1 MMRSVALTCLLSATS
16 LLLAQPKPG
25 SSQQPPTAS
34 AARPPIPVPPTTVAA
49 DAPVVTVHGLCP
61 AGPSGTP
68 AKKDDCTTV
77 LTRSQ
82 FESFIAS
89 INVTNQAY
97 TPAAQRNLASG
108 YINVMALAEAAE
120 EAGVDKDPRFQEI
133 MKVERNRALADAYH
147 RYLREKYGNPSQQEI
162 EQYYKDN
169 LARFDQV
176 KIERILIPR
185 VNPKRPQDRPG
196 EFEKRAREV
205 ADAIRERAAHGED
218 IGSLQA
224 EAYKELALQTMPP
237 QTELPPSY
245 KIAQTGAQQDVNA
258 LKPGEVTKVEVE
270 LSGFTIYKLKSRNTL
285 TVEQAKNQIVKEL
298 SEKNIDHALKAATG
312 GIKTDFNE
320 DFFNPKMPFM
330 PNPRVLP
337 GSVPTGHTGT
347 QMVLPPSQSSQ
358 PPAAPK

>member
-16 LLLAQPKPG
+16 LLLAQPKP
-25 SSQQPPTAS
+25 SSPQPSTAS
-34 AARPPIPVPPTTVAA
+34 ATRPMPVPPTTVAA

-68 AKKDDCTTV
+68 AKKEDCTTV

-89 INVTNQAY
+89 INVTNQTY

-133 MKVERNRALADAYH
+133 MKVARNRSLADAYH
-147 RYLREKYGNPSQQEI
+147 RYLQEKYGNPSQQEI

-196 EFEKRAREV
+196 EFEKRARQV

-218 IGSLQA
+218 ISALQA

-237 QTELPPSY
+237 QTDLPPNY

-285 TVEQAKNQIVKEL
+285 TVDQARNQIVKEL

-312 GIKTDFNE
+312 GIKADFNE
-320 DFFNPKMPFM
+320 EFFNPKMPFM
-330 PNPRVLP
+330 ANPRVLP

-358 PPAAPK
+358 TPAAPK